1 MKIGCKQNK
10 ILKRV
15 GEGEEGGEEGVLSFL
30 DLVAPGIKE
39 HWKCKSVFKHKT
51 Q

>member
-1 MKIGCKQNK
+1 LKKSLVMKIGCKQNK

-30 DLVAPGIKE
+30 DQVRPCCT
-39 HWKCKSVFKHKT
+39 WY
-51 Q
+51 